1 MNEQIVSLRAEI
13 KGGVLPA
20 MATPISED
28 GSRVNGPIID
38 LLVDFLIN
46 AGVKGLFVGGSTGE
60 GILLDL
66 DQRKVLHE
74 RAVIAARGRIPVLVH
89 VGSNTTA
96 DSINLAKHASD
107 IGVQGIVAV
116 TPYFYSVHD
125 EAILSHFRSIAAAA
139 PDLPFFGYD
148 IPHMAVN
155 GISPTL
161 LADLMVYIPNFAGIK
176 TSNSN
181 AQVIR
186 KLIDTVTGE
195 KIVLVGNERIAL
207 GSLAMG
213 ADGLISGMSTAVPE
227 PFVSLVR
234 AFCANQLDAAR
245 DIQKTINKILDLMPA
260 GARIGAIKRILD
272 QRGIHAGPPLAPRP
286 VPSADWQAWQKIQA
300 WIE

>member
-1 MNEQIVSLRAEI
+1 MKVQIANLKAEI

-20 MATPISED
+20 MATPIRED
-28 GSRVNGPIID
+28 GSRVNEPVID
-38 LLVDFLIN
+38 SLVDFLLN

-60 GILLDL
+60 GILLNL

-74 RAVIAARGRIPVLVH
+74 RAVKAARGRAPVLIH
-89 VGSNTTA
+89 VGSNTT
-96 DSINLAKHASD
+96 DNSVYLAKHASD
-107 IGVQGIVAV
+107 IGAQGIVAV

-125 EAILSHFRSIAAAA
+125 EAILSHFRSIAEAA

-161 LADLMVYIPNFAGIK
+161 LADLMAQIPNFAGIK

-181 AQVIR
+181 AQVVR
-186 KLIDTVTGE
+186 KLIDTVTGD

-227 PFVSLVR
+227 PFVGLVR
-234 AFCANQLDAAR
+234 AFFANQLDEAQK
-245 DIQKTINKILDLMPA
+245 IQKKINKMLDLMPA
-260 GARIGAIKRILD
+260 GAPNWRD
-272 QRGIHAGPPLAPRP
+272 
-286 VPSADWQAWQKIQA
+286 
-300 WIE
+300 